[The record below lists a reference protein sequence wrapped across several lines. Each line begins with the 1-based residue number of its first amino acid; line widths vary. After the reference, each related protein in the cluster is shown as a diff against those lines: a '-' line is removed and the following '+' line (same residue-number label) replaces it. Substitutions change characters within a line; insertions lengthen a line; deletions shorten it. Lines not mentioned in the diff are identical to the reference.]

1 MLQIHELI
9 LNKVNPYNFYLLGR
23 NIPSQQKQAFELFIS
38 YIFIFYWTFFWHY
51 NGAMF
56 LTKNDVMIF

>member
-38 YIFIFYWTFFWHY
+38 LIFIFT
-51 NGAMF
+51 GLCLA
-56 LTKNDVMIF
+56 L